1 MPRSGQQRLHIITL
15 HCNRPSFM
23 LLQRASFH
31 HFLRDNDADWTV
43 VFDNADSVVEDA
55 LRAQCQSISSAF
67 GHTRCLQL
75 PAAAKE
81 GAVPGD
87 ASGTHSQIFSWL
99 WREVVMTD
107 LRGQQQQRTSAAAA
121 AAAAA
126 HLHPTPPPSQSTPH
140 HVKPRTKKTRLTM
153 PNSNLPTPAPQRGIL
168 ALASPPACNSSCAR

>member
-1 MPRSGQQRLHIITL
+1 
-15 HCNRPSFM
+15 M

-107 LRGQQQQRTSAAAA
+107 LRGQLIS
-121 AAAAA
+121 
-126 HLHPTPPPSQSTPH
+126 
-140 HVKPRTKKTRLTM
+140 
-153 PNSNLPTPAPQRGIL
+153 IL
-168 ALASPPACNSSCAR
+168 DGDMFALAPFSFREFMRGFSMAGPQQHREIK